1 MSSSRRV
8 LGVFDGAEQRRRV
21 AGLRELLHA
30 EADLCWS
37 RRSLTGVEWDRG
49 RVQSILFADAR
60 IISCNSDSIAE
71 DEDICFKL
79 RITGENTEII
89 LDDNSE

>member
-1 MSSSRRV
+1 M
-8 LGVFDGAEQRRRV
+8 

-60 IISCNSDSIAE
+60 IMSCVQTALAE
-71 DEDICFKL
+71 AEDICYKL
-79 RITGENTEII
+79 
-89 LDDNSE
+89 